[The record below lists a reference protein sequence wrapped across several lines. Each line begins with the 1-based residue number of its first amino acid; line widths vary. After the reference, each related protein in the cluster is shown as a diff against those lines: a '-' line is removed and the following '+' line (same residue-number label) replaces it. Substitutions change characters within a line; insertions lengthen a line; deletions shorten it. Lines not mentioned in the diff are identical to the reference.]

1 MSGKIGDIKEI
12 ENFPEDVQLISFTK
26 PNDLA
31 EPNVCREESVAETEV
46 RRKSDSWNHL
56 TCRSV
61 LSCQA
66 GVIVV
71 NQSLKIRLVQT
82 PIQFVPLRPWQQIVD
97 CAVTVQIEP
106 RNLCA
111 EWGLAQKG
119 GD

>member
-1 MSGKIGDIKEI
+1 MSGKIGDIEEI
-12 ENFPEDVQLISFTK
+12 ENFPEDVQFASFAE

-31 EPNVCREESVAETEV
+31 EPNVCREETVAEIEV
-46 RRKSDSWNHL
+46 RGKSDSWNQL
-56 TCRSV
+56 TCRSAF
-61 LSCQA
+61 SRQA

-71 NQSLKIRLVQT
+71 NQSPKIRLAQT

-97 CAVTVQIEP
+97 CAVSVEVNP